1 MIFGKSLSSGILAW
15 LVVAACV
22 GALDAAET
30 DTDTH
35 VLISDRVN
43 GVHRDFETDLA
54 PIEIGPVT
62 VVLTS
67 PTHLLEVFEHELRLA
82 PGEGGAEMAT
92 LRARYQG
99 QAHLVAD
106 LEVAGMSSEIDDN
119 IELPQ
124 QETEVT
130 GLVEIVRVEDG
141 YRVTALEAPSHVE
154 IQVESDLARRL
165 GLLCRGFAVLAMGNV
180 DCEAV
185 DQAMSVV
192 KVPLPEP
199 GEEFFVANEDLTEQE
214 RGQIDKVLRARQ
226 D

>member
-1 MIFGKSLSSGILAW
+1 MPRRP
-15 LVVAACV
+15 
-22 GALDAAET
+22 

-67 PTHLLEVFEHELRLA
+67 PTHFLEVFEHELSLA

-119 IELPQ
+119 IELPL

>member
-1 MIFGKSLSSGILAW
+1 MIFGRSLSSGILAW
-15 LVVAACV
+15 LAVAVCV
-22 GALDAAET
+22 GVLDAAET

-67 PTHLLEVFEHELRLA
+67 PTHFLEVFEHELRLE
-82 PGEGGAEMAT
+82 PGKDGTEAAT

-99 QAHLVAD
+99 QAHLVAE
-106 LEVAGMSSEIDDN
+106 LGMAGVTSEIDDD
-119 IELPQ
+119 IELPLQ
-124 QETEVT
+124 DTEVS
-130 GLVEIVRVEDG
+130 GRIEIVRVGDG

-154 IQVESDLARRL
+154 IQVESDLAGRL
-165 GLLCRGFAVLAMGNV
+165 GLLCRGLAVLAMGNV

-199 GEEFFVANEDLTEQE
+199 GEEFFVASEDLTEME
-214 RGQIDKVLRARQ
+214 RGQIESYLRARQ

>member
-1 MIFGKSLSSGILAW
+1 MIMGRILRLGLGTLAA
-15 LVVAACV
+15 LAAAVGVVE
-22 GALDAAET
+22 AAEPNA
-30 DTDTH
+30 DTH

-43 GVHRDFETDLA
+43 GVHRDLETDLA

-67 PTHLLEVFEHELRLA
+67 PTHSLEVFEHELSLA
-82 PGEGGAEMAT
+82 PGGSGAETAT

-99 QAHLVAD
+99 QAHLVAE
-106 LEVAGMSSEIDDN
+106 LEIAGMTSEIDDN
-119 IELPQ
+119 IELPL
-124 QETEVT
+124 QETEVS
-130 GLVEIVRVEDG
+130 GLVEIVRVGDG

-154 IQVESDLARRL
+154 IQVESDLAGRL

-199 GEEFFVANEDLTEQE
+199 GEEFFVAGEDLTEQE
-214 RGQIDKVLRARQ
+214 RGQIESYLRARQ

>member
-1 MIFGKSLSSGILAW
+1 M
-15 LVVAACV
+15 
-22 GALDAAET
+22 
-30 DTDTH
+30 
-35 VLISDRVN
+35 LISDRVN

-67 PTHLLEVFEHELRLA
+67 PTHSLEVFEHELSLA

-119 IELPQ
+119 IELPL

-154 IQVESDLARRL
+154 IQVESDLAGGWGSCAGALRCWPWGTSIARRSIRR
-165 GLLCRGFAVLAMGNV
+165 CRWSRCPCRNRAKSSLSP
-180 DCEAV
+180 D
-185 DQAMSVV
+185 
-192 KVPLPEP
+192 
-199 GEEFFVANEDLTEQE
+199 EDLTEQE

>member
-1 MIFGKSLSSGILAW
+1 MIFWRLLGFGLVTLTGLTAAVDVLA
-15 LVVAACV
+15 
-22 GALDAAET
+22 AAEPDAST
-30 DTDTH
+30 Q

-43 GVHRDFETDLA
+43 GVHTDFEIDLA
-54 PIEIGPVT
+54 PIEVGPVT
-62 VVLTS
+62 VVLSS
-67 PTHLLEVFEHELRLA
+67 PTHSLEVFEHELSLA

-119 IELPQ
+119 IELPL

-154 IQVESDLARRL
+154 IQVESDLAGRL

-199 GEEFFVANEDLTEQE
+199 GEEFFVASEDLTEQE

>member
-1 MIFGKSLSSGILAW
+1 MIMGRILRLGFGTLAA
-15 LVVAACV
+15 LAAAVGVVE
-22 GALDAAET
+22 AAEPNA
-30 DTDTH
+30 DTH

-43 GVHRDFETDLA
+43 GVHRDLETDLA

-67 PTHLLEVFEHELRLA
+67 PTHSLEVFEHELSLA
-82 PGEGGAEMAT
+82 PGGSGAQTAT

-99 QAHLVAD
+99 QAHLVAE
-106 LEVAGMSSEIDDN
+106 LEIAGMTSEIDDN
-119 IELPQ
+119 IELPL
-124 QETEVT
+124 QETEVS
-130 GLVEIVRVEDG
+130 GLVEIVRVGDG

-154 IQVESDLARRL
+154 IQVESDLAGRL

-199 GEEFFVANEDLTEQE
+199 GEEFFVASEDLTEQE
-214 RGQIDKVLRARQ
+214 RGQIESYLRARQ